1 MKPEAGGR
9 KPEAGSRKA
18 EVALGNASTI
28 ARLSAIVRRI
38 IGAPD
43 YSAYVRHMRS
53 HHPECEVL
61 NQAEF
66 LDEQLTARYSTPG
79 SRCC

>member
-1 MKPEAGGR
+1 MSSAAAAVAR
-9 KPEAGSRKA
+9 GSLLKR
-18 EVALGNASTI
+18 VN
-28 ARLSAIVRRI
+28 AIVRRI

-43 YSAYVRHMRS
+43 YAAYLRHVAE
-53 HHPECEVL
+53 HHPECEPL
-61 NQAEF
+61 SEAAF

>member
-1 MKPEAGGR
+1 MTEDRGPKTEDAGLLAR
-9 KPEAGSRKA
+9 
-18 EVALGNASTI
+18 VNAV
-28 ARLSAIVRRI
+28 VRRI

-43 YSAYVRHMRS
+43 YSGYVQHMQV
-53 HHPECEVL
+53 HHPGCAVL
-61 NQAEF
+61 SQAEF

>member
-1 MKPEAGGR
+1 MTEDRGPKT
-9 KPEAGSRKA
+9 
-18 EVALGNASTI
+18 EVTGLLTRVNTVI
-28 ARLSAIVRRI
+28 RRI

-43 YSAYVRHMRS
+43 YSAYLKHVTA
-53 HHPECEVL
+53 HHPECTPL
-61 NQAEF
+61 TQAQF

>member
-1 MKPEAGGR
+1 MTENRGPKTEDR
-9 KPEAGSRKA
+9 NS
-18 EVALGNASTI
+18 VARESVLVRVNAVI
-28 ARLSAIVRRI
+28 RRI

-43 YSAYVRHMRS
+43 YSAYLRHQTAR
-53 HHPECEVL
+53 HPECTPLTEK
-61 NQAEF
+61 EF

>member
-1 MKPEAGGR
+1 VTEDRSPKTETALTR
-9 KPEAGSRKA
+9 ASRF
-18 EVALGNASTI
+18 
-28 ARLSAIVRRI
+28 ARVSGVIRRI

-43 YSAYVRHMRS
+43 YTAYVRHMQV
-53 HHPECEVL
+53 HHAGCAVL
-61 NQAEF
+61 TQAEF

>member
-1 MKPEAGGR
+1 MTSESR
-9 KPEAGSRKA
+9 KPEAGSRA
-18 EVALGNASTI
+18 FEPTLI
-28 ARLSAIVRRI
+28 ARVNAVIRRI

-43 YSAYVRHMRS
+43 YSAYVSHMQL
-53 HHPECEVL
+53 HHAGCAIL
-61 NQAEF
+61 TQAEF

>member
-1 MKPEAGGR
+1 MIEAGSR
-9 KPEAGSRKA
+9 KPEAGSAGAHASVLAR
-18 EVALGNASTI
+18 VNAVI
-28 ARLSAIVRRI
+28 RRI

-43 YSAYVRHMRS
+43 YTAYVRHMS
-53 HHPECEVL
+53 EHHPECRL
-61 NQAEF
+61 LTQAEF

>member
-1 MKPEAGGR
+1 MTEDRGPKIEDGIGMAQESVLVR
-9 KPEAGSRKA
+9 I
-18 EVALGNASTI
+18 NAV
-28 ARLSAIVRRI
+28 VRRI

-43 YSAYVRHMRS
+43 YSAYVKHMS
-53 HHPECEVL
+53 EHHPECAPL
-61 NQAEF
+61 TQAEF